1 MLPCE
6 PAETSTPSRALK
18 NVIRGSSPLPDG
30 RALARHVLPRFWLTR
45 KYGAAGAR
53 ARDTKPVRPK
63 NCGPKTSHPSV
74 LHVSAGI
81 GSACAD
87 QRVAAAPGTPDAC
100 GTVFWTA
107 PLHRA

>member
-1 MLPCE
+1 MLPCG

-30 RALARHVLPRFWLTR
+30 SALVCHVLPRFWLTR

-53 ARDTKPVRPK
+53 ARDAKSVRPK

-87 QRVAAAPGTPDAC
+87 QRLGRAPGGRIP
-100 GTVFWTA
+100 GGE
-107 PLHRA
+107 